1 MKILFSI
8 LSIGI
13 LVAGALAGQGSNKGA
28 GTCDRACLESFVD
41 QYMDALIAH
50 DPKKLPMTARVKN
63 TEDAVRLEPGDGFWR
78 TALSKGSYRLFVTD
92 TDSGQVAF
100 IGTMREVNAPM
111 ANPVI
116 IALRLKI
123 ENRQVSEIE
132 NMVVRDAHA
141 AMNLEKWGAPNA
153 VFLEALPA
161 AQRASRAELVRI
173 GNLYLSALEKN
184 DGKLAPP
191 FAAGCER
198 IQNGVQTTNNPD
210 AVAQATP
217 PPPPARGGPGKQP
230 PPAPPKP
237 QGLQINITAMG
248 CAEQFQLGYFNF
260 ARRVR
265 DRRFVAV
272 DRERGLVMVI
282 AELDQPAGKYAT
294 FKLADGREI
303 TAGPNRPTT
312 LEVFE
317 VYKIEAG
324 KIRRVEEAQIT
335 VPYGM
340 LSGWSSY
347 EDGMSSRAR

>member
-1 MKILFSI
+1 MRNSVSI
-8 LSIGI
+8 LSIAI
-13 LVAGALAGQGSNKGA
+13 LIAGALAGQSKR
-28 GTCDRACLESFVD
+28 GTACDRACLENFVD

-63 TEDAVRLEPGDGFWR
+63 TEDGVRLDPGDGFWR
-78 TALSKGSYRLFVTD
+78 TALAKGSYRIFVSD
-92 TDSGQVAF
+92 TDAGQVAF
-100 IGTMREVNAPM
+100 IGTMREVNAPVP
-111 ANPVI
+111 NPVI
-116 IALRLKI
+116 VAIRLKV

-132 NMVVRDAHA
+132 NMVVRDTLA
-141 AMNLEKWGAPNA
+141 ATNLEKWGMPNS

-173 GNLYLSALEKN
+173 GNIYLSALEKN
-184 DGKLAPP
+184 DGKLEPP
-191 FAAGCER
+191 FAPGCER

-210 AVAQATP
+210 AAAQSTP
-217 PPPPARGGPGKQP
+217 PPAPGRGGPGKQP

-237 QGLQINITAMG
+237 QGLQINVAAMG
-248 CAEQFQLGYFNF
+248 CAEQFKLGYFNF

-272 DRERGLVMVI
+272 DRERGLAAVI
-282 AELDQPAGKYAT
+282 AELDQPAGRYAT

-303 TAGPNRPTT
+303 TAGPTRPTT

-317 VYKIEAG
+317 VYKIEGG

>member
-1 MKILFSI
+1 MKNSFSI

-13 LVAGALAGQGSNKGA
+13 LIAGALAGQSKSGGA
-28 GTCDRACLESFVD
+28 CDRACLENFVD

-63 TEDAVRLEPGDGFWR
+63 TEDAVRLDPGDGFWR
-78 TALSKGSYRLFVTD
+78 TALAKGSYRLFVTD
-92 TDSGQVAF
+92 TDTGQVAF
-100 IGTMREVNAPM
+100 MGTMREVNAPM
-111 ANPVI
+111 PNPVI
-116 IALRLKI
+116 VAIRLKV
-123 ENRQVSEIE
+123 ENRQISEIE
-132 NMVVRDAHA
+132 NMVVRDALA
-141 AMNLEKWGAPNA
+141 ATNLEKWGAPNS
-153 VFLEALPA
+153 VFLEAIPA

-173 GNLYLSALEKN
+173 GALYLSALEKN
-184 DGKLAPP
+184 DGKLEPP
-191 FAAGCER
+191 FAPGCER

-210 AVAQATP
+210 AVAQSTP
-217 PPPPARGGPGKQP
+217 PPAPGRGGPGKQP

-237 QGLQINITAMG
+237 QGLQINIAAMG
-248 CAEQFQLGYFNF
+248 CAEQFKTGYFNF

-272 DRERGLVMVI
+272 DRERGLAMVI

-312 LEVFE
+312 IEVFE
-317 VYKIEAG
+317 VYKIEGG

-335 VPYGM
+335 IPYGM

-347 EDGMSSRAR
+347 EDGVSSKARVQ

>member
-1 MKILFSI
+1 MSYK
-8 LSIGI
+8 
-13 LVAGALAGQGSNKGA
+13 LAAVLAVLLQTTAWGQGG
-28 GTCDRACLESFVD
+28 CDRACLENFVD

-50 DPKKLPMTARVKN
+50 NPQKLSMAARVKN
-63 TEDAVRLEPGDGFWR
+63 TEDGVRLDPGDGFWR
-78 TALSKGSYRLFVTD
+78 TALAKGSYRLFV
-92 TDSGQVAF
+92 SEPEAGQVAF

-111 ANPVI
+111 PNPVI
-116 IALRLKI
+116 IAIRLKVA
-123 ENRQVSEIE
+123 NRQVSEIE
-132 NMVVRDAHA
+132 NIVVRDALA
-141 AMNLEKWGAPNA
+141 ATNLEKLGMPNS
-153 VFLEALPA
+153 VFLEAIPA
-161 AQRASRAELVRI
+161 AQRASRAELVRV
-173 GNLYLSALEKN
+173 GNIYLSALEKN

-191 FAAGCER
+191 FAASCER

-210 AVAQATP
+210 AAAQSTP
-217 PPPPARGGPGKQP
+217 PPAPGRGGRAGDGKQP
-230 PPAPPKP
+230 PAAPPKP

-248 CAEQFQLGYFNF
+248 CAEQFKLGYFNF

-272 DRERGLVMVI
+272 DRERGLAMVI

-294 FKLADGREI
+294 FKLSDGREI
-303 TAGPNRPTT
+303 TTGPTRPTT

-317 VYKIEAG
+317 VCKIEAG